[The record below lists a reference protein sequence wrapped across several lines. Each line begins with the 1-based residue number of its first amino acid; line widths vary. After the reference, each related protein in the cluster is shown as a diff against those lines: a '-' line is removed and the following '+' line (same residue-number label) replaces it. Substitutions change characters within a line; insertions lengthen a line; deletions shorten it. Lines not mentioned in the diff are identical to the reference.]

1 MRNYGAEIVK
11 QCASCGWDGVL
22 LRFISAQP

>member
-1 MRNYGAEIVK
+1 MRSYSAEIVK
-11 QCASCGWDGVL
+11 QCTSCEREGVL